1 MSRVTLLAALTV
13 LAAGAAIAGV
23 DPAELRDGHG
33 IHVAAIRQLDA
44 RQLDVQ
50 VSTAALQHP
59 VDVRILLP
67 DGYGDD
73 PQRRYPVLYLFHG
86 TSGRP
91 SDWINF
97 GNAEQTTAG
106 LPLIVVLPDAGFDGD
121 GGGWFTNWYNGGAGG
136 QPMWETFHIDQIVP
150 WIDANLRTIS
160 GREGRA
166 IAGLSQGGF
175 GSLSYAA
182 RHPDL
187 FTSVAAFS
195 GGCEI
200 DRDPEAI
207 SIATGIIQYTAS
219 ALDGVDPDAM
229 FGPRATAEL
238 NWQAHDPATL
248 VTNLRG
254 MQIELWTGDGDRG
267 PLDQGPPDPAASAIE
282 VITFGATR
290 LFHGHLEDA
299 RIPSTYHYYGAGTH
313 TFRYWARDLEEYVG
327 PLMRRFAS
335 SRAASDAGRLSLR
348 RRPLAAVGLEGV
360 GRTGHTRV
368 QPSPSRTRGRLHPH
382 RNRSRHRPHPERLSV
397 RCARARDGDRQD
409 RQIEHGPDGRS
420 DGALRIPRAAQP
432 RCDAGH
438 DARRHPAA
446 PASRRALSYV
456 RNVVARRRRET

>member
-13 LAAGAAIAGV
+13 LATGAAIAGA
-23 DPAELRDGHG
+23 DPAALGDGHG
-33 IHVAAIRQLDA
+33 IHVAAMRQLDA

-67 DGYGDD
+67 DRYGDD

-160 GREGRA
+160 RREGRA

-200 DRDPEAI
+200 DRDPEAM

-299 RIPSTYHYYGAGTH
+299 RIPSGYHYYGAGTH
-313 TFRYWARDLEEYVG
+313 TFGYWARDLEEYVG
-327 PLMRRFAS
+327 PMMRRFAS
-335 SRAASDAGRLSLR
+335 SRGRPTPVDFLSAADRWQQWGWTVSVAPVTPGFNRLRHARKGGFTLTGTGRATVRTPSVY
-348 RRPLAAVGLEGV
+348 PSGV
-360 GRTGHTRV
+360 RARVTVIGKTGRSSTDLTA
-368 QPSPSRTRGRLHPH
+368 SPS
-382 RNRSRHRPHPERLSV
+382 
-397 RCARARDGDRQD
+397 
-409 RQIEHGPDGRS
+409 
-420 DGALRIPRAAQP
+420 GALRIPVP
-432 RCDAGH
+432 LSH
-438 DARRHPAA
+438 DATPGTTR
-446 PASRRALSYV
+446 
-456 RNVVARRRRET
+456 VAIRLRPHLGER